1 MKQILITLS
10 IALSLSGC
18 ASLNQAYSAYGQAEL
33 VAMQGADDN
42 VIRTW
47 ATAACAT
54 PYSAIIRNPEIAPAL
69 QSLCIPNG
77 AVASPVQLL
86 QNLPQPKK

>member
-1 MKQILITLS
+1 MKLIIAMCA
-10 IALSLSGC
+10 IALTGC
-18 ASLNQAYSAYGQAEL
+18 ASLNQAYSAYGSAEL

-54 PYSAIIRNPEIAPAL
+54 PYSAIVRNPEIAPAL

-77 AVASPVQLL
+77 AVASPVMLL
-86 QNLPQPKK
+86 QNLQPVKK